1 MAQDIWVAHGALAP
15 RPPSPAF
22 PAPAFP
28 AYPPFLEFYWGRSP
42 LSRILFGGVLALSCS
57 TWHQSPS
64 PPSVWLA
71 IKFKETFRTSLSQRG
86 AKVSLTLMKW
96 CLADKRVSRI
106 ELSRNSGHLTFHFSS
121 NAHAIGLR
129 LGSLGKAWC
138 L

>member
-1 MAQDIWVAHGALAP
+1 MTSLDKSAEYQPNEQFWEGA
-15 RPPSPAF
+15 
-22 PAPAFP
+22 
-28 AYPPFLEFYWGRSP
+28 P
-42 LSRILFGGVLALSCS
+42 LLSG
-57 TWHQSPS
+57 

-106 ELSRNSGHLTFHFSS
+106 ELSRNSGHLAFHFSS